1 MTFLHPALL
10 LLLWLVPVAAL
21 LAVFLRRRADRRAA
35 LWAGPATSRA
45 PARSGVFI
53 AQLALWCAAAAL
65 AIVAAARPQWGEVEE
80 TVLSRGRNVVLLVD
94 VSRSMLAEDVHPN
107 RLERA
112 RVDLRDLLDEL
123 EGDRAA
129 LVAFRG
135 SAVTICPLT
144 TDTGFLRLSL
154 DHLGIDS
161 APRGETDLG
170 KALDAALELLSP
182 FSSDH
187 NAIVLVSD
195 GEDLSGTARAAAA
208 RAAAAS
214 TPVFTVGIGDARG
227 ASVPLGDGS
236 PMQYDGSPVVSK
248 LDNETLAAIARTSG
262 GAYIPLRLAGTGG
275 VTLGTLYRDHL
286 RRIAAQD
293 FEERSSRRRIERY
306 QIFLIPAIVLFL
318 LVASLSAGRPVRR
331 RGRGS
336 PKSEVQSP
344 KSGVLAVMVLAAMV
358 CAARAEDA
366 DTPVSE
372 ASTPP
377 DSAEGA
383 GGGAAPR
390 PSQPTDAQRL
400 AREAQ
405 AAFREGRYDE
415 AATLFDEAASLVGTT
430 RPAFAD
436 TCTYNASLARLR
448 AGDPDAALPAL
459 RTLADRD
466 TAPSAAREALAAAL
480 FRAAQAQTNV
490 TESAEPDAAAIRS
503 KIALLEESAAAYQA
517 AAQSRSTP
525 EHLRRNLAVATAP
538 LSGLREEAHQA
549 EVLAKY
555 GKSQPQQLATDL
567 LARLRDIRSDAAR
580 ALTNDSPAQIT
591 QFENLARRQREAA
604 DLWIPLRPQLEQAFS
619 SAVTNQE
626 SLVKILDDL
635 QKTGDFLVQS
645 ANALEDFDP
654 AGVDAVR
661 KCEESAL
668 GYFSL
673 LADPRALV
681 AEAIRAQTNTVDA
694 AKAANENRPQS
705 DEQSIAMAMTEL
717 FAKTYPAW
725 ADQMQQMQQMQQPAE
740 GAAPDGQ
747 EATIPAEDPKTAQE
761 KRAEIERLAAETLDQ
776 HKIISDIGA
785 NSDKSLP
792 DESLP
797 NRIQALS
804 NLLRIQ
810 ELLPKDPNQNQQQNQ
825 QQDQQ
830 QNQQQNQQDQQQDQQ
845 QQDQQQDQQDQQ
857 QQDQQDSQQDQQN
870 PDESQDA
877 QESKD
882 PPPDPSEEAARA
894 MLQKILEGEKERE
907 EERRKQQIALPPR
920 IHERDW

>member
-35 LWAGPATSRA
+35 LWAGPAASRA
-45 PARSGVFI
+45 PMRNGIFI
-53 AQLALWCAAAAL
+53 AQLALWCTAAAL

-227 ASVPLGDGS
+227 ASVPLGDGT

-306 QIFLIPAIVLFL
+306 QFFLIPAIVLFL

-331 RGRGS
+331 RGSSKVRES
-336 PKSEVQSP
+336 K
-344 KSGVLAVMVLAAMV
+344 VLAVLVLAAVV
-358 CAARAEDA
+358 CVARAEEA

-372 ASTPP
+372 VPAPSE
-377 DSAEGA
+377 AAGGA
-383 GGGAAPR
+383 GDGEAPR
-390 PSQPTDAQRL
+390 PSQPADAQRL
-400 AREAQ
+400 ARDAQ
-405 AAFREGRYDE
+405 TAFREGQYDE
-415 AATLFDEAASLVGTT
+415 AAALFDEAASLAGAP

-436 TCTYNASLARLR
+436 TCTYNAALARLR
-448 AGDPDAALPAL
+448 AGDPNAALPTL
-459 RTLADRD
+459 RSLADRD
-466 TAPSAAREALAAAL
+466 TAPSATREALAAAL
-480 FRAAQAQTNV
+480 FRAAQTQTNA
-490 TESAEPDAAAIRS
+490 TDSAEPDAAAIRN
-503 KIALLEESAAAYQA
+503 KIALLEESAAAYQT
-517 AAQSRSTP
+517 AAQSRSAP

-591 QFENLARRQREAA
+591 QFEDLARRQREAA

-635 QKTGDFLVQS
+635 QKTGDSLVQS

-725 ADQMQQMQQMQQPAE
+725 ADQMEQMQQMQQPTD
-740 GAAPDGQ
+740 GTPAPEGQ
-747 EATIPAEDPKTAQE
+747 ETTIPAEDPKTAQE
-761 KRAEIERLAAETLDQ
+761 KRAEIERLAAETLEQ

-785 NSDKSLP
+785 NPDKSLP
-792 DESLP
+792 DESLA
-797 NRIQALS
+797 NRVQALS

-830 QNQQQNQQDQQQDQQ
+830 HNQQQQNQQEQQQDQQ
-845 QQDQQQDQQDQQ
+845 QQDQQQNQQDQQ
-857 QQDQQDSQQDQQN
+857 QQDQQQEQQDSQQDQQN
-870 PDESQDA
+870 PEESQDA